1 MLVLQV
7 MEEGASRGFTAE
19 LSMTLEDNVMV
30 NRFIETMGAKQYKKY
45 RIYRRPINS

>member
-7 MEEGASRGFTAE
+7 LEEGASRGFTAE

-30 NRFIETMGAKQYKKY
+30 NRFIESIGASKYKTY
-45 RIYRRPINS
+45 RIYCKSLG